1 MKCVRSVPQSTGRL
15 GSSSIQLNKSMT
27 RLSSSQGM
35 HINRSVT
42 VLTPPSRH
50 LSGHLGHGSVPGH
63 HLSGSQVGGSQI
75 GVSRLVSSPPP
86 SVGIHLTAVS
96 PLPGNT
102 SNVSHTRGGKLVKV
116 NKNIENIRLTNS
128 VWQLWISKYQ
138 CLGIYGLLP
147 NFKFCNSNGQK
158 EWIKF
163 KSRGTTVHYLVT
175 NG

>member
-1 MKCVRSVPQSTGRL
+1 MLERLMKCVWSVPQSTGRL

-35 HINRSVT
+35 HINRSIT

-50 LSGHLGHGSVPGH
+50 LSGHLGPSSGHLGHGSVPGH

-102 SNVSHTRGGKLVKV
+102 SSNILIIITGRGQRGK
-116 NKNIENIRLTNS
+116 R
-128 VWQLWISKYQ
+128 
-138 CLGIYGLLP
+138 
-147 NFKFCNSNGQK
+147 
-158 EWIKF
+158 IK
-163 KSRGTTVHYLVT
+163 GC
-175 NG
+175 